1 MRITARTF
9 GHLASNPTL
18 VFANTGLTGLALA
31 LASAGAEAQHSLAGR
46 GASGVGAEAPAPG
59 MTAAQ
64 PISAHV
70 DDAQH
75 ALPCASSEKSP
86 DAGPPAVERLAQ
98 SGNTITLWDEITP
111 PAPAPSP
118 TPLQQPMPMPVP
130 VDAGRDAG
138 TMSACA
144 LR

>member
-31 LASAGAEAQHSLAGR
+31 LASFAAEAQHAAVIS
-46 GASGVGAEAPAPG
+46 GASGVFTEAPAPG
-59 MTAAQ
+59 TVAAQ
-64 PISAHV
+64 PISPHV
-70 DDAQH
+70 DGAQH
-75 ALPCASSEKSP
+75 TLPCASSGESA
-86 DAGPPAVERLAQ
+86 DGGPPAVTRIAQ

-111 PAPAPSP
+111 PAPVPNP
-118 TPLQQPMPMPVP
+118 PPVQQPMPMPVP

-138 TMSACA
+138 SVSACA